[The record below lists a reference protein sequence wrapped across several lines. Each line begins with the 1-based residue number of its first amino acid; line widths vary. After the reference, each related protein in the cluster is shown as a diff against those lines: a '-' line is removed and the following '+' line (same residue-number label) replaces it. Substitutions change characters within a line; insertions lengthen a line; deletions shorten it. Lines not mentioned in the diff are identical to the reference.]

1 MNSITIYL
9 LHSIIDF
16 DGAAKFFV
24 GWLAAPL
31 GTWIIILG
39 AIVLEWLLLYYLYK
53 KKIFLRV

>member
-9 LHSIIDF
+9 AVDIINF
-16 DGAAKFFV
+16 GLISQFFV

-31 GTWIIILG
+31 GQWVVILG
-39 AIVLEWLLLYYLYK
+39 AIIIEWLLLYYLYT